1 MISHPLLIIGL
12 LLAIELL
19 VLGLAR
25 HELTSRWFEF
35 LPSVF
40 WIYFLPMLAATFG
53 LIAPQS
59 PVYGMITTYLLPAS
73 LVLLLLPV
81 DIRAILRLGPTALA
95 MFFIGAVGIILGASL
110 SFAMFKASIGS
121 EFWAGFGA
129 LSASWTGGSA
139 NMIAVKEALAVP
151 DHVFAPMVIVDTVVP
166 YLWMGMLIAG
176 VALQPAFDRWNRSD
190 RSIIDELGRRVAEND
205 VDSGQ
210 RRTVVGMVL
219 ILAVA
224 GGGGALAQLL
234 ARQMPQIKD
243 VASTYTWTIVIVSLL
258 GILLSFTPVRKLE
271 RAGAS
276 RVGYNLLYFVL
287 TAIGAKASVAN
298 ISSALMLIVA
308 GLVIVAVH
316 AVFMLVAARLL
327 KAPLF
332 LVVAASQANIGGVA
346 SAPVV
351 AEVYQPGLASVG
363 LLLAILGNIFGTYL
377 GICCAQLCRIV

>member
-1 MISHPLLIIGL
+1 MISQPFPIICI
-12 LLAIELL
+12 LLAIEVL

-25 HELTSRWFEF
+25 HERTSRWFEF

-53 LIAPQS
+53 LIAPKS

-73 LVLLLLPV
+73 LILLLIPV
-81 DIRAILRLGPTALA
+81 DIRAILHLGPTALA
-95 MFFIGAVGIILGASL
+95 MFFVGAVGIIIGAGL
-110 SFAMFKASIGS
+110 SFALFKPYTGS

-166 YLWMGMLIAG
+166 YLWMAMLIGG

-190 RSIIDELGRRVAEND
+190 RSIINELGRRVAE
-205 VDSGQ
+205 SATGTSQ
-210 RRTVVGMVL
+210 RLTMGGMTL
-219 ILAVA
+219 ILTVA
-224 GGGGALAQLL
+224 IAGSALAHFL
-234 ARQMPQIKD
+234 ARLLPQVKD
-243 VASTYTWTIVIVSLL
+243 VVSTYTWTIVIVSLV
-258 GILLSFTPVRKLE
+258 GIMLSLTPARRLE
-271 RAGAS
+271 QAGAT
-276 RVGYNLLYFVL
+276 RIGYNLLYFVL
-287 TAIGAKASVAN
+287 TAIGAKASVAS
-298 ISSALMLIVA
+298 IGSALVLIGA

-327 KAPLF
+327 RAPLF
-332 LVVAASQANIGGVA
+332 LVAAASQANIGGVA

-377 GICCAQLCRIV
+377 GICSAQLCRIL